1 MPAHNGP
8 VGQGPRMMMH
18 GRRPASSLLM
28 CQAGIEPAE
37 SSRQRVSTRAT
48 PRRISSRGRV
58 AVGCCLRRQLF
69 RRDEI
74 LALISLPLTNPPR
87 ESYANVVL
95 FDDPTGY
102 WGMGDNAF
110 EFTHVEVQD
119 KPPDSVPIP
128 SDSDTGGSGGGG
140 FDDVFGRD
148 LAEALVAHISP
159 GIRETY
165 SGKVGARSRSGR
177 RPAARA

>member
-1 MPAHNGP
+1 MGDVRRRAYLCARQESNLRKVPANESL
-8 VGQGPRMMMH
+8 QG
-18 GRRPASSLLM
+18 
-28 CQAGIEPAE
+28 
-37 SSRQRVSTRAT
+37 
-48 PRRISSRGRV
+48 
-58 AVGCCLRRQLF
+58 LRRGVSAAVAGWGWSDAVCVVSCS
-69 RRDEI
+69 DETKI